1 MADSGYSVEVHF
13 AQRLAAN
20 EKKIRDRAVKRLRQ
34 WIVARSRKENA
45 LSEDE
50 LMRLWKGMFYCMW
63 MCDKPVIQEELADQI
78 SDMVHCFQQPQQA
91 VTFYDTYLLTMKREW
106 IGIDHLRMDK
116 FLMLVR
122 RAYRQM
128 LVLLH
133 NNDWDQSLLQLFL
146 NSLRRS
152 VLNPAMDGCP
162 DGLRYQLAHVYL
174 DELAREGTEELT
186 PQQAS
191 SFLAPFAE
199 LVAKTLNKKLRD
211 VMLEDIFQDVVERS
225 NVGEEKE
232 EEEEEDEGI
241 ASDEDRTKKS
251 DKKKKGHK
259 TAKKRRRKG
268 DQDEDEDE
276 DEDDEEEEDVD
287 ILEKVM
293 FPEEMVP
300 PLEYDYGA
308 IADMLFKQASEK
320 NIPARNRKPVYR
332 MVTRFQSLA
341 KGIYPMRNLLE
352 EIRNEK
358 DNDYLQDDLPWW
370 KKLQAIEKAK
380 KKKKRRKR
388 RRGKKGA
395 KGGDGDDDDD
405 DGEEDTIDDDD
416 EEEVARKRPR
426 KMGKET
432 ALSGHD
438 AGRAREEDEVETE
451 AVETESKKKKKK
463 KTKRKT
469 SGESNTADM
478 AEDDGTNESRPME
491 SDETKPSKSKR
502 KLGGKANLTREDGAT
517 ESSDKESLVEARLQA
532 AVEGDKRAEAAED
545 DFDMPMKSKKNKK
558 KHKKAAAIS
567 EDAPTPNADTDAT
580 PKLEVV
586 PADKDAVLKSPF
598 LVDSSKKVLDGHQ
611 ENEDVPAETPRRKSK
626 KGKKSKKMTLTE
638 SDTGVPEMGDDVAM
652 PTETPMEINMSR
664 GKDSTEQ
671 KSERKLSVFASF
683 QKVETPVAYVKKSKH
698 RSEVP
703 STLPRAKAKSK
714 AQPQYTPP
722 MTRKRVKI
730 ALSLNQF
737 QGASDYRQSVKASP
751 GVPFDG
757 TKKPAHSALKPTPER
772 PASKASKTSAKVA
785 AKAASKRRRSQAV
798 DFF

>member
-1 MADSGYSVEVHF
+1 
-13 AQRLAAN
+13 
-20 EKKIRDRAVKRLRQ
+20 
-34 WIVARSRKENA
+34 
-45 LSEDE
+45 
-50 LMRLWKGMFYCMW
+50 MRLWKGMFYCMW

-91 VTFYDTYLLTMKREW
+91 ITFYDTYLLTMKREW

-122 RAYRQM
+122 RTYRQM

-232 EEEEEDEGI
+232 EEEEDEDEGI
-241 ASDEDRTKKS
+241 ASDEDRTKKK

-259 TAKKRRRKG
+259 NAKKGRRKG
-268 DQDEDEDE
+268 DQDD
-276 DEDDEEEEDVD
+276 DEDDDDDEEEEEEDVD

-341 KGIYPMRNLLE
+341 KGVYPMKNLLE
-352 EIRNEK
+352 EIRNEA

-395 KGGDGDDDDD
+395 KGANGDGEEE
-405 DGEEDTIDDDD
+405 DGEEDAIDDDD
-416 EEEVARKRPR
+416 EEEEEEEVAKKRPR
-426 KMGKET
+426 KMGKEN
-432 ALSGHD
+432 ALNRND
-438 AGRAREEDEVETE
+438 AERAREEEEVEME

-469 SGESNTADM
+469 SGESDAADI
-478 AEDDGTNESRPME
+478 AEDDGTDESRPTE
-491 SDETKPSKSKR
+491 SEETKPSKSKR
-502 KLGGKANLTREDGAT
+502 KSSGKANLTREDGAT
-517 ESSDKESLVEARLQA
+517 GSSDKESLLEARLQA
-532 AVEGDKRAEAAED
+532 AVRGGKSAEAAEGD
-545 DFDMPMKSKKNKK
+545 LAMPMKSKKNKK
-558 KHKKAAAIS
+558 KHKKAVAVS
-567 EDAPTPNADTDAT
+567 EDTPTPNTDTDAT
-580 PKLEVV
+580 PEPEVV

-598 LVDSSKKVLDGHQ
+598 SGDSSKEVHVGHQ

-626 KGKKSKKMTLTE
+626 KGKKGKKTALTE
-638 SDTGVPEMGDDVAM
+638 SDTGTLEMNDDVAM
-652 PTETPMEINMSR
+652 PTGTLMETNMSR

-671 KSERKLSVFASF
+671 KSERKLSAFASF
-683 QKVETPVAYVKKSKH
+683 QKVETPVAYVKKSKQ

-714 AQPQYTPP
+714 AQPQFTPP

-737 QGASDYRQSVKASP
+737 QGASDYKQSVKASP

-772 PASKASKTSAKVA
+772 PASKVSKTSAKVA